1 MTIYDI
7 AKEAGVSAATV
18 SRVINNRPGIKQSTR
33 EEVYR
38 ILEKYSFS
46 VSATARGLVRQS
58 SMMIGLLISD
68 IRNLHYTEG
77 AYIIEREMLK
87 DGYCSLIM
95 NTGVSPSDMA
105 CAIRTL
111 SERRVDGAVL
121 IGSAFANDEVRRAIE
136 TYMKDTPF
144 VMENGRMDLDN
155 VVEILADDKLG
166 SFKAARYLAAEKR
179 RRLCFINS
187 NDTPSN
193 RLKVEGFLDATGG
206 DGVVIDSVPD
216 SYDGGY
222 DATMAALKENPDID
236 GIIYAVDILALGGV
250 RAIRDMGLSSPG
262 DISIFGFDNSPY
274 SYISNPRLSSID
286 SRLDELSISSAAALK
301 HLIRKEKVEKSIVFP
316 PKLVLRET
324 TLSALA
330 SEPDVP

>member
-18 SRVINNRPGIKQSTR
+18 SRVINKRPGIKQSTR
-33 EEVYR
+33 EEVER
-38 ILEKYSFS
+38 LLEKYSFS
-46 VSATARGLVRQS
+46 VSATARGLVNQS
-58 SMMIGLLISD
+58 SMMIGILISD

-105 CAIRTL
+105 GAIRTI

-121 IGSAFANDEVRRAIE
+121 IGSAFGNDEVRRAIE
-136 TYMKDTPF
+136 TYMKDIPF
-144 VMENGRMDLDN
+144 VMENGRMALDN
-155 VVEILADDKLG
+155 VVEILADDKMG
-166 SFKAARYLAAEKR
+166 SFKAARHLAAEKR

-193 RLKVEGFLDATGG
+193 RLKIEGFLEATGG
-206 DGVVIDSVPD
+206 EGIVIDSVPD

-222 DATMAALKENPDID
+222 DATNMALKDYPDID
-236 GIIYAVDILALGGV
+236 GLIYAVDILALGGV
-250 RAIRDMGLSSPG
+250 RAIRDIGLSIPG
-262 DISIFGFDNSPY
+262 DISVFGFDNSPY
-274 SYISNPRLSSID
+274 AYISNPRLSSID
-286 SRLDELSISSAAALK
+286 SRLNELSITSAKALK
-301 HLIRKEKVEKSIVFP
+301 RLIRKEKVEKSILFP
-316 PKLVLRET
+316 PDLVLRET
-324 TLSALA
+324 TLCAFA
-330 SEPDVP
+330 SEPDSP